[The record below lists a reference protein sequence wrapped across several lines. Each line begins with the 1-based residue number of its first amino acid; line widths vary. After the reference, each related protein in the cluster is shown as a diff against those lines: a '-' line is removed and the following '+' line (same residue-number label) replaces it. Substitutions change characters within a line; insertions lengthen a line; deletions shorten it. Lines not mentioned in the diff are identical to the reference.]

1 MTDSLFQA
9 TKSTIMVVDDEPD
22 LVTLLRARLEQREFN
37 VMCAYN
43 GSQALAGLEKQKP
56 NLILLDVMMPEM
68 DSFEVLRRLK
78 AAPKLRPFP

>member
-1 MTDSLFQA
+1 
-9 TKSTIMVVDDEPD
+9 
-22 LVTLLRARLEQREFN
+22 
-37 VMCAYN
+37 MCAYN